1 MSCSP
6 SSASHSS
13 SLYYTANVQYIRQ
26 TVTGRWTCWY
36 DGGDRAWPV
45 ECADV
50 IHAYNSFSC
59 TAFTAGRCGLS
70 RRRDAYFRLWSRATS
85 SSWQLPLDRS
95 VSTPCLLPHQPWNA
109 GVRQFLREFYVHAF
123 PLKHCSTFSRF
134 VSEWVSSAGT
144 WHVMADLSEAVK
156 CISTGQQTHHNQHN
170 TEHNTDCA
178 KTLTQ
183 QVSAVSN
190 ESARRGASRQTCCK
204 QRWTL
209 SVINL
214 RPN

>member
-1 MSCSP
+1 M
-6 SSASHSS
+6 
-13 SLYYTANVQYIRQ
+13 
-26 TVTGRWTCWY
+26 TVTER
-36 DGGDRAWPV
+36 DRSSVLMSSTPTTRSVARRSLPV
-45 ECADV
+45 VAVFHTDETPTSV
-50 IHAYNSFSC
+50 
-59 TAFTAGRCGLS
+59 CGL
-70 RRRDAYFRLWSRATS
+70 RASS

-109 GVRQFLREFYVHAF
+109 GVRQFRREFYVHAF

-183 QVSAVSN
+183 QVSAVSAVVPIKIKIILKN
-190 ESARRGASRQTCCK
+190 FK
-204 QRWTL
+204 MF
-209 SVINL
+209 
-214 RPN
+214 